1 MVAPLLATH
10 FAARSVGSYALLIPI
25 GIIGGQMAA
34 FAAGAVA
41 TTGFFNP
48 YAVFVVFTLGDI
60 LTDSIYYYLGRH
72 RRVQAFAHRYG
83 HKIGLE
89 KPHFAILHQQ
99 WFERTFRTMLISKYG
114 LAFTGPLLISA
125 GMARIPAWRFYA
137 YAIAISIAQYAI
149 FVPLGFY
156 FAKSFTAVS
165 YALKALQI
173 IAALLIFTYV
183 FTTFRRL
190 AHASLRE
197 QQAFALPGSSSF
209 VSHETVNEDRTDALR
224 S

>member
-1 MVAPLLATH
+1 MVAPLLATRV
-10 FAARSVGSYALLIPI
+10 AAGTIGSYALLIPI
-25 GIIGGQMAA
+25 GIVGGQMAA

-41 TTGFFNP
+41 STGFFNP

-60 LTDSIYYYLGRH
+60 LTDSIYYYLGRF

-89 KPHFAILHQQ
+89 KPHFAILHQR

-125 GMARIPAWRFYA
+125 GMARLPARRFYA

-156 FAKSFTAVS
+156 FAKSFTTVS

-173 IAALLIFTYV
+173 VAALLIFIYV

-190 AHASLRE
+190 AHASLQERPALTSNE
-197 QQAFALPGSSSF
+197 SDSFASPGAFTG
-209 VSHETVNEDRTDALR
+209 D
-224 S
+224 